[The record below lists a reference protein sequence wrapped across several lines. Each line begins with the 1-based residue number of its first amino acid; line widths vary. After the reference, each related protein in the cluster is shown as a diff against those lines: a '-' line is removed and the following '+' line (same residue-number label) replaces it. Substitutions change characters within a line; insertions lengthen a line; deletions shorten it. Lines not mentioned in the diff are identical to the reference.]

1 MAADLAE
8 PQTKTIR
15 LPDGRTLAYGES
27 GDPGGAPVFL
37 FHGLPGSRLQRH
49 PDNSIARR
57 AGARFV
63 HIERPGFGLSSPQ
76 PRRRLSDW
84 PRDVAAVADALGL
97 ARFAIV
103 GISGGGPSAAA
114 CVAALSPRITRAAIV
129 SSVGPPG
136 SMTGRMT
143 FFARGGFLLAP
154 RAAWAVR
161 IPAAGGSR
169 VALRF
174 PGLVLDLVAGRMAH
188 SDRAIL
194 ARPEMRAM
202 FAQDMAEA
210 FRQGSGGFVQELA
223 LIASPWNLDWR
234 GAACPVELWHGEDDW
249 LIPPSASRHLANA
262 IPGARLRLF
271 PREGH
276 FMVFDRW
283 RELCVWLT
291 EARPTTASR

>member
-1 MAADLAE
+1 MITRLEQPD
-8 PQTKTIR
+8 TRTVR
-15 LPDGRTLAYGES
+15 LPNGRILGYSES
-27 GDPGGAPVFL
+27 GAPDGAPVFL

-49 PDNSIARR
+49 PDDSIARR

-63 HIERPGFGLSSPQ
+63 HVERPGFGLSSPQ

-84 PRDVAAVADALGL
+84 PRDVAAVADALGIT
-97 ARFAIV
+97 RFAV
-103 GISGGGPSAAA
+103 AGISGGGPSAAA

-143 FFARGGFLLAP
+143 FAARLGFFVAP
-154 RAAWAVR
+154 RAAWALR
-161 IPAAGGSR
+161 IPVGTGAYVGM
-169 VALRF
+169 RF
-174 PGLVLDLVAGRMAH
+174 PELVIDLVAGRMVPA
-188 SDRAIL
+188 DRAIL
-194 ARPEMRAM
+194 GRSEMRAM

-210 FRQGSGGFVQELA
+210 FRQGSGCFVQELA
-223 LIASPWNLDWR
+223 LIASPWKLDWR
-234 GAACPVELWHGEDDW
+234 DAACAVELWHGEDDW

-283 RELCVWLT
+283 RELCEWLT
-291 EARPTTASR
+291 S